1 MALLSDLTKQ
11 IGSLKQLRLII
22 IFFLFSFLVWLSSKM
37 SETHTASVEIQFDFS
52 DETFEFHRINN
63 EIQVTDFIVSG
74 TGFRLLSARLI
85 TPTVFLSMQDAQID
99 GDGIYFTQQDLISA
113 VESQFRNV
121 YRVNQLSL
129 KRLDTPFIQS
139 ASKRVP
145 VRLVQDLVP
154 ADGYA
159 WSSELQIVPD
169 SLTVFGL
176 PSQVDTLMYALL
188 DSPKN
193 KMFNTSFD
201 QKLELITDLQ
211 SNFKWSQTKVY
222 VTQNISRYTQVEL
235 RLPIEVIDSDEK
247 IDVSL
252 IPAFVLVNLSVP
264 IEKVRQIEPSQFV
277 LVCRLP
283 SDTTTEYLEVNFEKI
298 PEGIMVKD
306 ITPKQVRYFLD

>member
-1 MALLSDLTKQ
+1 
-11 IGSLKQLRLII
+11 
-22 IFFLFSFLVWLSSKM
+22 M
-37 SETHTASVEIQFDFS
+37 S
-52 DETFEFHRINN
+52 
-63 EIQVTDFIVSG
+63 
-74 TGFRLLSARLI
+74 
-85 TPTVFLSMQDAQID
+85 DAQMD

-113 VESQFRNV
+113 VESHFRNV
-121 YRVNQLSL
+121 FRVNQLSL
-129 KRLDTPFIQS
+129 KRLDAPFIQS

-145 VRLVQDLVP
+145 VRLDQDLLP

-159 WSSELQIVPD
+159 WSSERQIVPD

-201 QKLELITDLQ
+201 QKLTLTTDLQ

-235 RLPIEVIDSDEK
+235 RLPVEVINSDEK
-247 IDVSL
+247 VDVSL

-264 IEKVRQIEPSQFV
+264 IERVRQIEPSQFV
-277 LVCRLP
+277 LICRLP
-283 SDTTTEYLEVNFEKI
+283 SDTTAEYLEVNFEKI

>member
-1 MALLSDLTKQ
+1 MALLSGLTKQ

-63 EIQVTDFIVSG
+63 EIQATDFIVSG

-85 TPTVFLSMQDAQID
+85 TPTVFLSMSDAQID

-145 VRLVQDLVP
+145 VRLVQDLLP

-201 QKLELITDLQ
+201 QKLALTTDLQ
-211 SNFKWSQTKVY
+211 SNFKWIQTKVY

-235 RLPIEVIDSDEK
+235 RLPVEVIDSDEK

-264 IEKVRQIEPSQFV
+264 IERVRQIEPSQFV

>member
-188 DSPKN
+188 DNPKN

-201 QKLELITDLQ
+201 QELELITDLQ

-235 RLPIEVIDSDEK
+235 RLPVEVIDSDEK

>member
-1 MALLSDLTKQ
+1 MALLCDLTKQ

-52 DETFEFHRINN
+52 DQTFEFHRINN

-85 TPTVFLSMQDAQID
+85 TPTVFLSMSDALID

-193 KMFNTSFD
+193 KTFNTSFD
-201 QKLELITDLQ
+201 QKLALTTDLQ

-235 RLPIEVIDSDEK
+235 RLPVEVIDSDEK

-264 IEKVRQIEPSQFV
+264 IERVRQIEPSQFV

-306 ITPKQVRYFLD
+306 IIPKQVRYFLD

>member
-52 DETFEFHRINN
+52 DQTFEFHRINN

-85 TPTVFLSMQDAQID
+85 TPTVFLSMSDALID

-129 KRLDTPFIQS
+129 KRLDAPFIQS

-193 KMFNTSFD
+193 KKFNTSFD

-264 IEKVRQIEPSQFV
+264 IERVRQIEPSQFV

-306 ITPKQVRYFLD
+306 IIPKQVRYFLD

>member
-1 MALLSDLTKQ
+1 MALLCDLTKQ

-145 VRLVQDLVP
+145 VRLVQALVP

-201 QKLELITDLQ
+201 QKLALTTDLQ
-211 SNFKWSQTKVY
+211 SNFKWIQTKVY

-235 RLPIEVIDSDEK
+235 RLPVEVIDSDEK

-264 IEKVRQIEPSQFV
+264 IERVRQIEPSQFV